1 MLACSIGV
9 LNIVKILLQS
19 PMRETINHCDSQGF
33 NCLYYATYHGHL
45 EIVKLL
51 KKVGIAYAKDAK
63 GTSCLHI
70 AIMRGNLDIVDFLLT
85 KT

>member
-1 MLACSIGV
+1 M
-9 LNIVKILLQS
+9 QS
-19 PMRETINHCDSQGF
+19 SMEQSKNHVDVQGF

-51 KKVGIAYAKDAK
+51 KKLEVQYAKDSK

-70 AIMRGNLDIVDFLLT
+70 ALMRGHYQIAELFLR
-85 KT
+85 KTSEQDRIELQNKPI